1 MTEFEFGVFGNRLTG
16 AMPVVP
22 SGNVATVELFF
33 TFSDD
38 WEGLAIRAAFVKD
51 GVTFE
56 QTVENGSVHIP
67 TEVTAKE
74 GVFEFGVIGYTMVG
88 GEVVTRISTN
98 RIAGRVIEG
107 AYASGMVPGH
117 AEDDPSDWER
127 MMNHLDDF
135 ENPHKVESEQLEDDP
150 KLYGKVEIE
159 QSRDEESPSGAAVE
173 VWGAF
178 GNSTKITPDGIVLDE
193 NGGGVENLRDP
204 YADTDAIP
212 KGWADN
218 HYISTDGGTVGGDMI
233 VEGLVSGLRGE
244 FGIAEVSNVD
254 TDNGNAVVN
263 VNTVRSMMPPAV
275 TVDTAMSDTSAN
287 AVQNKVIKAYVDS
300 HGGGGTEKKYEL
312 IEDRTLTEETRT
324 VTFEKYADN
333 TPYKLAGL
341 LVKVYTPA
349 QPNLAAAND
358 IIFCKVYFWSRRI
371 DMRADASLSKTAE
384 GYVVFGRYEMAR
396 GFWSAEP
403 TRTHTN
409 STVAMRI
416 ATNAMENYDSVMA
429 FTDNDSVTKIEV
441 EASKTTSYFPV
452 GANFKIYGIKAD

>member
-1 MTEFEFGVFGNRLTG
+1 MAEFEFGVFGNRLTG

-38 WEGLAIRAAFVKD
+38 WDGLAIRAAFVKD
-51 GVTFE
+51 GVTYE
-56 QTVENGSVHIP
+56 QTVENGSVSVP

-74 GVFEFGVIGYTMVG
+74 GVFEFGVIGHTMVG

-117 AEDDPSDWER
+117 AEDDPSDWEAL
-127 MMNHLDDF
+127 MNHLTDY
-135 ENPHKVESEQLEDDP
+135 ENPHKVKSEQLEDDP
-150 KLYGKVEIE
+150 KLYGTLEIE
-159 QSRDEESPSGAAVE
+159 QSRDEGDPSGAAVE
-173 VWGAF
+173 VWSAF
-178 GNSTKITPDGIVLDE
+178 GYRTKITPDGIVLDE

-263 VNTVRSMMPPAV
+263 VRTVRRMMPPAV
-275 TVDTAMSDTSAN
+275 TIDAEMSDTSMN
-287 AVQNKVIKAYVDS
+287 AVQNKVIKAYIDS
-300 HGGGGTEKKYEL
+300 HGGGGSEKKYEL

-324 VTFEKYADN
+324 VDFTKYSDQTN
-333 TPYKLAGL
+333 YKLSGMV
-341 LVKVYTPA
+341 VKVHTPA

-358 IIFCKVYFWSRRI
+358 TILLYVYFGANRVTFRN
-371 DMRADASLSKTAE
+371 DASISKTAE
-384 GYVVFGRYEMAR
+384 GFTVFGRYEADR
-396 GFWSAEP
+396 GFWFSISPKTQANGSNPMKPTTYSAEDYG
-403 TRTHTN
+403 
-409 STVAMRI
+409 SQ
-416 ATNAMENYDSVMA
+416 MA
-429 FTDNDSVTKIEV
+429 YTDADNVTKISLLV
-441 EASKTTSYFPV
+441 NNSANRFPIGTNIKV
-452 GANFKIYGIKAD
+452 YGIKAD